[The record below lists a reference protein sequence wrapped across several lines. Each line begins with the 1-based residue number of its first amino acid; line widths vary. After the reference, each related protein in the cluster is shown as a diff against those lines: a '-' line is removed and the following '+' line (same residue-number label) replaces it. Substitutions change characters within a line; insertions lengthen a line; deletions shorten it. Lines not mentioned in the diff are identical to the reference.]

1 MTDALSRDEILHLMS
16 LREVFA
22 GFAHEIAQPLNAIMI
37 ASQVVQLRV
46 SRSNLSDE
54 EKEFLVQRLGIVSSQ
69 IVRASH
75 IVEELRGIS
84 KGYGNQAPQTDLRS
98 LFDKAHALMGQQLL
112 IRGIELVVES
122 HDTLPLMKTDQQVV
136 KLALVQGLAFA
147 RDSVQALWDRHHE
160 KSVPFRKLLNVQLAR
175 ADHGSAVNIT
185 WKFGEILDPTP
196 VLDPGSRPG
205 LLAAGQVLSAL
216 GGRLETTN
224 SCVGIFLP

>member
-37 ASQVVQLRV
+37 AAQVVQLRV

-84 KGYGNQAPQTDLRS
+84 KGDGGQTPQTDIRR
-98 LFDKAHALMGQQLL
+98 LFDKAQALMGQQLL
-112 IRGIELVVES
+112 VRGIELVVES
-122 HDTLPLMKTDQQVV
+122 HDALPLMKTDQRVA

-147 RDSVQALWDRHHE
+147 RDSVQALWDRHQE
-160 KSVPFRKLLNVQLAR
+160 KTAPFKKVLNVQLAP
-175 ADHGSAVNIT
+175 ADNGSVINIA
-185 WKFGEILDPTP
+185 WNFGEILDTTP
-196 VLDPGSRPG
+196 VLDPGSHLG

>member
-1 MTDALSRDEILHLMS
+1 LHLTS

-54 EKEFLVQRLGIVSSQ
+54 DKAFLVQRLGIVSSQ

-84 KGYGNQAPQTDLRS
+84 KRDAGQVAQMDVRG
-98 LFDKAHALMGQQLL
+98 LFEKARALMGQQLVV
-112 IRGIELVVES
+112 RGIELAVEAPE
-122 HDTLPLMKTDQQVV
+122 TLPLMTVDPRVAE
-136 KLALVQGLAFA
+136 LALVQGLAFA
-147 RDSVQALWDRHHE
+147 RDSVQAAGDWHQGV
-160 KSVPFRKLLNVQLAR
+160 SIPFKKTLKVRLSQVDK
-175 ADHGSAVNIT
+175 GSAVSISWN
-185 WKFGEILDPTP
+185 FGEIRDKPLVVDPHGH
-196 VLDPGSRPG
+196 LG
-205 LLAAGQVLSAL
+205 LTAAGAVLSAL

-224 SCVGIFLP
+224 SSVIIVLP